1 MNRWAVAFPFIGI
14 AAALFA
20 LAPNSLDDVPRTLT
34 SLAIAVSVGL
44 ISFAY
49 VWIRSRPARQRA
61 AALGAVAT
69 VTSDPDSLELAAHI
83 AGVEAPRLGSFAVVG
98 TVDGI
103 QLWSTE
109 TRMDVALP
117 WSAIRSVDVDP
128 GSIPGAR
135 GRAAVL
141 IYTLVSPR
149 IAIRLV
155 PQSRLGVFRPG
166 VEAVGVAVARLRE
179 LQRNAAP
186 TSA

>member
-49 VWIRSRPARQRA
+49 VWIRSRPARHRA

-83 AGVEAPRLGSFAVVG
+83 AGVEPPSAGLFALVG
-98 TVDGI
+98 DTDGI
-103 QLWSTE
+103 RLFSST
-109 TRMDVALP
+109 TDADVVLP
-117 WSAIRSVDVDP
+117 WSAITSVDLNP
-128 GSIPGAR
+128 SSLGE
-135 GRAAVL
+135 RANVAIAVF
-141 IYTLVSPR
+141 TKVSPR
-149 IAIRLV
+149 HAINFV
-155 PQSRLGVFRPG
+155 AQSRYGVMRPKI
-166 VEAVGVAVARLRE
+166 EAVGEVIAKLRE
-179 LQRNAAP
+179 LQGRA
-186 TSA
+186 